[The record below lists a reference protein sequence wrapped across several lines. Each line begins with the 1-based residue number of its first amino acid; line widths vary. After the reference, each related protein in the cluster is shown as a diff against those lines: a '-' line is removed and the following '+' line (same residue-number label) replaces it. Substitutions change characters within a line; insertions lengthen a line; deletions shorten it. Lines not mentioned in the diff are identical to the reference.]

1 MYRINLHHALRLTA
15 VVTVLSFTACSPPI
29 PTGSG
34 YPPVIKEMLI
44 DAEYS
49 HRTGGEDWE
58 LTWSFSE
65 TEFVIT
71 ATDDFLPPDLVETV
85 TGNQQQAKQLNGTWD
100 LQDEVL
106 LISNVMI
113 DNETEVVGER
123 SARIFP
129 TGVIRIQTSDA
140 QYVFSPGMNKKSK

>member
-1 MYRINLHHALRLTA
+1 MQRIRLHHAFRLTA
-15 VVTVLSFTACSPPI
+15 VATVLSITACSPPL
-29 PTGSG
+29 PTCSG
-34 YPPVIKEMLI
+34 YPPISKEMLI

-58 LTWSFSE
+58 LTWTFSE

-85 TGNQQQAKQLNGTWD
+85 TGNQQQTKQLNGTWD

-113 DNETEVVGER
+113 DNETEVIGER

-129 TGVIRIQTSDA
+129 TGVIRIQTSGA
-140 QYVFSPGMNKKSK
+140 QYVFSPSRSKSK